1 MTVMSDVTVFLN
13 PALATVVSGA
23 VIPLLVGL
31 AVKLEARKG
40 IYVAA
45 AAVLSV
51 VAGIL
56 TTLASGV
63 GVSAQSMAT
72 MVVIAFVS
80 NVASYAGIWKPVGML
95 GTGDQVGK
103 VNKAVSGFI
112 G

>member
-1 MTVMSDVTVFLN
+1 MNDLTVVLN

-31 AVKLEARKG
+31 SVKLEARKG
-40 IYVAA
+40 VYAAVAA
-45 AAVLSV
+45 GLSV

-56 TTLASGV
+56 TTLATGV
-63 GVSAQSMAT
+63 GVSVQSMVA

-80 NVASYAGIWKPVGML
+80 NVASYAGIWKPAGLL
-95 GTGDQVGK
+95 GTGDNAGV